1 VLPVE
6 QLAADE
12 PSEKELPPEILEAKV
27 EIFFLTWALP
37 HFGHTTP
44 SIKVELRTSSSNDF
58 SHCSQTNSK
67 IGINISS
74 SEKQVPVFR
83 YFYDLAVQFLF

>member
-6 QLAADE
+6 QLAAEE
-12 PSEKELPPEILEAKV
+12 PSENELPPEILDAKV
-27 EIFFLTWALP
+27 EIFFLTWTLP

-58 SHCSQTNSK
+58 SHCSHTNSK
-67 IGINISS
+67 IGIDFS
-74 SEKQVPVFR
+74 
-83 YFYDLAVQFLF
+83 